1 MRSSFAFSIAV
12 VLAGFSAQSSFASAR
27 DVLVDLCPV
36 QLKTVEANLGKR
48 GGGEASSERDA
59 VQAFWQQDFGFT
71 VEGEGKV
78 KDENVL
84 AVTASLIFVIDN
96 LIEAIGVTKKQTAA
110 DPELA
115 SEMTDA
121 IALIECMKSHEMDLP
136 QEAIWT
142 LRYEELCGYTK
153 TLAAFADEIR
163 TPSSPPASAL
173 TLFETNM
180 NPLMNCGAAFK
191 VALK

>member
-12 VLAGFSAQSSFASAR
+12 ALAGLTAQPSFASAR

-36 QLKTVEANLGKR
+36 QLKTVETNLGQP
-48 GGGEASSERDA
+48 GDGEASAEDA
-59 VQAFWQQDFGFT
+59 AQAFWQQDFGFT
-71 VEGEGKV
+71 VKGEGKV

-84 AVTASLIFVIDN
+84 AATASLVFVIDS
-96 LIEAIGVTKKQTAA
+96 LIEAIDVTNAHTEA

-115 SEMTDA
+115 SEMTNV
-121 IALIECMKSHEMDLP
+121 IELIDCMKSHEMDLP
-136 QEAIWT
+136 QEAVWT

-163 TPSSPPASAL
+163 TPSTPPNSAL
-173 TLFETNM
+173 SLFETNM

-191 VALK
+191 VALQ